1 MKKTDSKDSVSPSLQ
16 IDNYIKTLDDWRG
29 RMIARLRKLIL
40 DADPNLTEEWKW
52 DTPVWSHNGNVV
64 AAGAFQDHIKLN
76 FFKGAKLEDA
86 QGLFNAGLDA
96 KATRAID
103 LFEGDMVDETALQNL
118 VRAAVALNG
127 TKSKPAKPGGARKSN
142 SANS

>member
-1 MKKTDSKDSVSPSLQ
+1 MKKTDSNESMSPSLQ

-52 DTPVWSHNGNVV
+52 DTPVWSHKGNVV
-64 AAGAFQDHIKLN
+64 AAGVFKDHVKLN
-76 FFKGAKLEDA
+76 FFKGASLEDPK
-86 QGLFNAGLDA
+86 GLFNAGLDA

-103 LFEGDMVDETALQNL
+103 IAEGEEINEAALKDL
-118 VRAAVALNG
+118 VRSAVAYNTSG
-127 TKSKPAKPGGARKSN
+127 SKKK
-142 SANS
+142 